1 MKAAVLYEINTPL
14 KIEEF
19 DLPGYRTQSGP
30 GANRRQR
37 GLPFRLARCQGR
49 LAPHP
54 DTDHLGSRGS
64 GCCRRGGNASYRG

>member
-19 DLPGYRTQSGP
+19 DLPGYRTQSGA
-30 GANRRQR
+30 GTNRCKRC
-37 GLPFRLARCQGR
+37 LPFRLARCQRR

-54 DTDHLGSRGS
+54 YTDYPRS
-64 GCCRRGGNASYRG
+64 